1 MTSTEQKIFD
11 IISQRKNARV
21 SAVARTVGLSSDYV
35 HLVCQSLD
43 RNGHINLTKGLAVI
57 PDFRVETGE
66 IKEERVPETV
76 QAEIAQDATHGFSV
90 AEFPGVRADLITAFQ
105 NAGYHTM
112 NDIAEAPL
120 PKLMQ
125 CGMNVKQAADLINK
139 ARREV
144 GIIKED

>member
-21 SAVARTVGLSSDYV
+21 SAVARITGLSSDYV

-43 RNGHINLTKGLAVI
+43 RNGYIILAKGFVAGI
-57 PDFRVETGE
+57 PDSRAETGE
-66 IKEERVPETV
+66 IKEEQVHEAMQT
-76 QAEIAQDATHGFSV
+76 EKSQDETHGFSV
-90 AEFPGVRADLITAFQ
+90 AQFEGMRAELITALE
-105 NAGYHTM
+105 NGGYHTM

-125 CGMNVKQAADLINK
+125 CGMNVKQAADLINR

-144 GIIKED
+144 GIII